1 MNCAN
6 ARRIVNTLMR
16 FLRQHRFTLLFMALL
31 VFCSVMVIQ
40 QYRAKQTRHVELREA
55 FILLHTGG
63 YTNEAEI
70 LYHRLFRDLEK
81 LSNKELVDDWQRTV
95 ILVDPSPS
103 ANLPDNL
110 IWKYYWTVRKEME
123 KRSED
128 SIQKARK
135 LAQDEK

>member
-6 ARRIVNTLMR
+6 APSIVNTLMR
-16 FLRQHRFTLLFMALL
+16 FVRQHRFTLLFMALL
-31 VFCSVMVIQ
+31 VFCSIMVIQ
-40 QYRAKQTRHVELREA
+40 QYRARQTRRVELREA
-55 FILLHTGG
+55 FILLYTGG
-63 YTNEAEI
+63 YSNEAGI
-70 LYHRLFRDLEK
+70 LYNRLLRDLEK
-81 LSNKELVDDWQRTV
+81 LPNKDLVDDWQRTV
-95 ILVDPSPS
+95 ILVDPS
-103 ANLPDNL
+103 ANQPDNL

>member
-1 MNCAN
+1 
-6 ARRIVNTLMR
+6 
-16 FLRQHRFTLLFMALL
+16 MALL
-31 VFCSVMVIQ
+31 VFCSIMVIQ
-40 QYRAKQTRHVELREA
+40 QYRARQTRRVELREA

-63 YTNEAEI
+63 YSNEAFI
-70 LYHRLFRDLEK
+70 LYNRLLRDLEK
-81 LSNKELVDDWQRTV
+81 LTNKDLVDDWQRTV
-95 ILVDPSPS
+95 ILVDPA
-103 ANLPDNL
+103 ANQPDNL

>member
-1 MNCAN
+1 
-6 ARRIVNTLMR
+6 
-16 FLRQHRFTLLFMALL
+16 MALL

-40 QYRAKQTRHVELREA
+40 QFRARQMRREQRHIEYREA

-63 YTNEAEI
+63 YTNDAGI
-70 LYHRLFRDLEK
+70 LYGRLLRDLDT
-81 LSNKELVDDWQRTV
+81 LSSRELVDDWQRMV
-95 ILVDPSPS
+95 ILVDPS
-103 ANLPDNL
+103 ANQPDNL